1 MGNVWVCQY
10 CGCRII
16 VRSAK
21 PAVIKVCPRCGQG
34 SHSSQNAI
42 PPEQSSES
50 FPPLVTESYPGR
62 DRRSKAR
69 RRRPF
74 FGSSYGFGLAIAGG
88 MVVIG
93 AAVLAIWLAGGFS
106 GGDGARQPRS
116 SSQPKSQGE
125 TIPPPLEWTSRR
137 VFVAKTLDQVKEAV
151 VKIEIPLEGGAAIE
165 TGTGFF
171 IDKRGWIATNYH
183 LVQNMNNR
191 AYVRS
196 AGGQTY
202 RIAGIVA
209 EAPAMDLA
217 ILGLAEWPVRMM
229 ILDLS
234 YNDTPRLGTEVY
246 AFGHP
251 YNVDFSLSRGVV
263 SRVLTTSELIQNFP
277 DHIVTKIKSP
287 PAMIWI
293 QHDARISPGN
303 SGGPL
308 LDGTGRV
315 IGVNTFVHKL
325 AQYGFASH
333 IRYLREL
340 AQGASGVVRSLPEPA
355 PPRLEGIASESVVD
369 LRQISPLW
377 QFAQSI
383 MWTPQSV
390 EQYQKL
396 AEWARIANIVKLLQI
411 QGKIPEGVPP
421 AVLDQAAVEAENLF
435 KTLTPD
441 HISQEARDRL
451 NELATQIG
459 FQPLNGIVFVAQ
471 LIAEPSP
478 GMVLLTFGSENQH
491 ALVRLRPDRPDVR
504 IGAEVFVAGLVS
516 PQAAEIR
523 IGQEGRQERV
533 PLIWGM
539 FLLNLEKP
547 SQTASAEA
555 AR

>member
-1 MGNVWVCQY
+1 MGNVWVCQH
-10 CGCRII
+10 CGCRIV
-16 VRSAK
+16 VRSSK
-21 PAVIKVCPRCGQG
+21 PAVIKVCPRCGRG
-34 SHSSQNAI
+34 SDASQETT
-42 PPEQSSES
+42 PREQSSES
-50 FPPLVTESYPGR
+50 FPPLVTESFAGR
-62 DRRSKAR
+62 GRRSKGR
-69 RRRPF
+69 RRKLF
-74 FGSSYGFGLAIAGG
+74 LGSNYGFALALTAGVVLIGL
-88 MVVIG
+88 
-93 AAVLAIWLAGGFS
+93 AVLAIWLAGGFS
-106 GGDGARQPRS
+106 ASRERAARRPV
-116 SSQPKSQGE
+116 SQPKSQGE
-125 TIPPPLEWTSRR
+125 TIPPPLEWTSRQ

-217 ILGLAEWPVRMM
+217 ILELAERPVRMM

-263 SRVLTTSELIQNFP
+263 SRVLTTAELIQNFP

-340 AQGASGVVRSLPEPA
+340 AQGASGVIRSLPEPA

-377 QFAQSI
+377 QFAESI
-383 MWTPQSV
+383 GWVPQDV

-421 AVLDQAAVEAENLF
+421 TVLDQAVVEAEGLF
-435 KTLTPD
+435 KALAPD
-441 HISQEARDRL
+441 RISGEARNRL
-451 NELATQIG
+451 NDLATQMG
-459 FQPLNGIVFVAQ
+459 FQPLNGIVFVGH
-471 LIAEPSP
+471 LVAEPSP
-478 GMVLLTFGSENQH
+478 GMILLEFGSEKQH

-504 IGAEVFVAGLVS
+504 TGAAVFVAGLVS

-523 IGQEGRQERV
+523 IGQEGRHERV
-533 PLIWGM
+533 PLVWGM
-539 FLLNLEKP
+539 FVLNLERP
-547 SQTASAEA
+547 SQTTSGETGP
-555 AR
+555 